1 MILKNISTLYGSD
14 LKLIEKTSIEITGN
28 TFQKISSEIKPSKNK
43 VVNCKGLLL
52 IPGLIN
58 SHTHIGDSV
67 AKDIALNDNVNSKI
81 HPVFGVKLKILRETN
96 PKKLI
101 IFMRKSAKSMIKKG
115 ITTFVDFR
123 ESGLDGVLLIQKALS
138 DIPIRAVILGRIEFY
153 QSKSQIKKN
162 MPIPKSYLN
171 QLEPLLKNC
180 DGLGISGS
188 NENSDSSLKQ
198 LSKTKEI
205 RAIHCAETMQS
216 YLKSKQ
222 MTKKTEP
229 ERSMFLKPDFLVHMT
244 YASKNDLSLVSKKI
258 RGIVVCPR
266 ANASLAEG
274 IPDIDQMLKL
284 NCNIA
289 IGTDNVMI
297 NSPDMFREM
306 DFLWKVTMG
315 IHKKRIDPKKILK
328 MATVNAGKLLGKKI
342 GCIKE
347 GYLADCIFIK
357 KSNLDLNPL
366 QNSHASIVHR
376 ANENSIKAV
385 MIGGKIVYGK
395 L

>member
-81 HPVFGVKLKILRETN
+81 HPVFGVKQKILRETN

-366 QNSHASIVHR
+366 QNSHESIVHR